1 LGHHEHV
8 HDRIID
14 EKTASELK
22 ARLEAEMRDPVEVVA
37 VVGSQNA
44 EYSQWTAQLI
54 REIADLSDKV
64 IPRIVDVANSPEEA
78 EGFGVDP
85 RRTPTVL
92 IGPDRV
98 AIRYTGAPSGY
109 EAWAFL
115 ETIILTSKGESG
127 LSPSTVDALK
137 KLAELGKRIKLQ
149 VYVTP
154 TCPYCPHQ
162 VLLANKFAI
171 AVPKTI
177 EAETVE
183 AWENPDL
190 ADSLGVSAVP
200 DTVVYTYED
209 GEWVAK
215 GRLVGVQPEEKFS
228 VDVVMSALGGE

>member
-1 LGHHEHV
+1 MGQHEHV

-22 ARLEAEMRDPVEVVA
+22 ARLEAEMGDPVEVVT
-37 VVGSQNA
+37 VVGSHNA

-54 REIADLSDKV
+54 REIAELSEKV
-64 IPRIVDVANSPEEA
+64 VPRIVDVNNGREEA
-78 EGFGVDP
+78 EELGVDP

-127 LSPSTVDALK
+127 LSQGTVGALR
-137 KLAELGKRIKLQ
+137 KLAELGKRVRLQ

-177 EAETVE
+177 ESETVE

-200 DTVVYTYED
+200 DTVVYVLED

-215 GRLVGVQPEEKFS
+215 GRLVGVQPEEKFA